1 MNKKDLIVTTISQ
14 NYNWVD
20 IKNWIKSLK
29 NTSYTG
35 DILILAYNFP
45 EEHDYFT
52 KLKELGVMI
61 LTPKNTYRAEH
72 EEDFVWHSGQV
83 NSLNAHKLIHNV
95 RLFHLWQYFTETQ
108 TDLNY
113 NRIIFTDGRDIVF
126 QSNPS
131 EWLDKHMVKD
141 ILVPSEGILYKN
153 EPWNTNNALTNY
165 GPYIYEYIL
174 KESEACNVGTFVC
187 SASICKDLCLTLYL
201 MSNNIGH
208 ADQPSF
214 NILTK
219 TLLKDKCQWVDYN
232 DAWALQIGTIV
243 NDLDNYVKFEDGVI
257 SSIKTN
263 QPYCLVHQYDRVP
276 QYKNYFDSN
285 I

>member
-1 MNKKDLIVTTISQ
+1 
-14 NYNWVD
+14 
-20 IKNWIKSLK
+20 
-29 NTSYTG
+29 
-35 DILILAYNFP
+35 
-45 EEHDYFT
+45 
-52 KLKELGVMI
+52 
-61 LTPKNTYRAEH
+61 
-72 EEDFVWHSGQV
+72 
-83 NSLNAHKLIHNV
+83 
-95 RLFHLWQYFTETQ
+95 
-108 TDLNY
+108 
-113 NRIIFTDGRDIVF
+113 
-126 QSNPS
+126 
-131 EWLDKHMVKD
+131 
-141 ILVPSEGILYKN
+141 
-153 EPWNTNNALTNY
+153 
-165 GPYIYEYIL
+165 
-174 KESEACNVGTFVC
+174 
-187 SASICKDLCLTLYL
+187 

>member
-20 IKNWIKSLK
+20 IKNSIKSLK
-29 NTSYTG
+29 NTSYIG